1 MHSPD
6 PTKNEGRN
14 TDRTPRNGNL
24 KAPWKD
30 GQSGNPAGRP
40 KGSKDGIDAHCRR
53 LLTKDL
59 SFSQIK
65 DKLKAKGID
74 LGIGT
79 NAEAIS
85 VVLVLKALTGDL
97 KAIEML
103 GKFELDLPDLAD
115 DPSQPPMIN
124 ITFVQAES
132 AGYEQPVRKSIT
144 INGKQYPVQLLK
156 RNQTGTADF
165 RIGEEGKKVI
175 RGNSNLNSGT
185 TNWGRSIL

>member
-1 MHSPD
+1 MG
-6 PTKNEGRN
+6 NENNQQNNPLSQFGDKL
-14 TDRTPRNGNL
+14 TQWQP
-24 KAPWKD
+24 

-65 DKLKAKGID
+65 NELKAKGID
-74 LGIGT
+74 LEDET

-103 GKFELDLPDLAD
+103 GKFELDLTDPAD
-115 DPSQPPMIN
+115 DPTLPSQIN
-124 ITFVQAES
+124 VTLVQAVGS
-132 AGYEQPVRKSIT
+132 TAPVKKSIT
-144 INGKQYPVQLLK
+144 INGKQYPVQLSK
-156 RNQTGTADF
+156 ENRTV
-165 RIGEEGKKVI
+165 E
-175 RGNSNLNSGT
+175 
-185 TNWGRSIL
+185 

>member
-1 MHSPD
+1 MSDENNQSNSPLD
-6 PTKNEGRN
+6 NFGLALNQWQPGE
-14 TDRTPRNGNL
+14 
-24 KAPWKD
+24 
-30 GQSGNPAGRP
+30 SGNPAGRP
-40 KGSKDGIDAHCRR
+40 KGAKDGIDAHCRR

-65 DKLKAKGID
+65 NKLKAKDID
-74 LGIGT
+74 LEIGT

-144 INGKQYPVQLLK
+144 INGKQYPVKLS
-156 RNQTGTADF
+156 NTIQTGLAD
-165 RIGEEGKKVI
+165 
-175 RGNSNLNSGT
+175 
-185 TNWGRSIL
+185 

>member
-1 MHSPD
+1 M
-6 PTKNEGRN
+6 KNENNPQNNPLSQFGDKL
-14 TDRTPRNGNL
+14 TQWEPG
-24 KAPWKD
+24 K
-30 GQSGNPAGRP
+30 SGNPAGRP
-40 KGSKDGIDAHCRR
+40 KGAKDGIAAHCRR

-65 DKLKAKGID
+65 DKLKAKGLD
-74 LGIGT
+74 LEDGT

-103 GKFELDLPDLAD
+103 GKFELDLTDPAD

-132 AGYEQPVRKSIT
+132 AGYEQPVRKSIA
-144 INGKQYPVQLLK
+144 INGKEYPVKLS
-156 RNQTGTADF
+156 NTIQTGLAD
-165 RIGEEGKKVI
+165 
-175 RGNSNLNSGT
+175 
-185 TNWGRSIL
+185 